1 MGMTVG
7 MSAQFSPPD
16 IPFAVIADMSWKEMR
31 EVIHRLIER
40 RSRTPY

>member
-7 MSAQFSPPD
+7 VSAQFSPPD
-16 IPFAVIADMSWKEMR
+16 IPFAGIADMSWKETR

-40 RSRTPY
+40 RSKTP